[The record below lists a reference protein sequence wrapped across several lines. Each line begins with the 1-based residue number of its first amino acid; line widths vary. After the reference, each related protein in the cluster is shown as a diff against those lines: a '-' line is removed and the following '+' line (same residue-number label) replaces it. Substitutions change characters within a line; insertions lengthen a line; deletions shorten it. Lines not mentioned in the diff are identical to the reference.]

1 MATASVISDRTNRRK
16 RRGAL
21 AYLAPRLLALGLT
34 IGVMTSAS
42 EIARLLRPAAPAPSE
57 REQPLLQD
65 SDFKRSAAYKVL
77 NLPPLQ
83 PVRSAARRRARQ
95 PAPAPANAPADE
107 GYVVLSAEEM
117 AAISQA
123 RD

>member
-1 MATASVISDRTNRRK
+1 MATAPVISDRTNRRK

-21 AYLAPRLLALGLT
+21 AYLAPRVFALGLT
-34 IGVMTSAS
+34 IGAMASAS

-57 REQPLLQD
+57 REQPLLHD

-83 PVRSAARRRARQ
+83 PVRSAVRRRARH
-95 PAPAPANAPADE
+95 PDPAPANAPADE
-107 GYVVLSAEEM
+107 GYIVLSAEEM